1 MSSIAVFGVGPGLGQ
16 AVAHRYAKQG
26 WQVVLVARH
35 TDRLDALAEELTDAG
50 GTAHAIAADLAEPDA
65 IPALA
70 ERIRATVGHLDAFY
84 YGVSAGG
91 FVSATDLT
99 PAHFRT
105 FVPLGMDALIS
116 LVREF
121 LPGMLAKG
129 DGAILS
135 AQGASGMRGIPHLS
149 GPGPALAA
157 QRNYLQSLQ
166 AEVTDRGV
174 YIGRLYIGA
183 AIVGSAWHAEQEAAR
198 ARGELA
204 YEVPTVEP
212 ALLAETLWTMH
223 TKRSES
229 EAAHPPRAIP
239 E

>member
-1 MSSIAVFGVGPGLGQ
+1 MSSIAVFGAGPGLGR
-16 AVAHRYAKQG
+16 AVAHRYAKEG
-26 WQVVLVARH
+26 WEVVVVARQAEH
-35 TDRLDALAEELTDAG
+35 LDALAKALTDAG
-50 GTAHAIAADLAEPDA
+50 GTAHAIAADLAD
-65 IPALA
+65 PAARPELA
-70 ERIRATVGHLDAFY
+70 RRIRAAVGHLDALY

-99 PAHFRT
+99 PEHFRA
-105 FVPLGMDALIS
+105 FVPLGMDALIG

-121 LPGMLAKG
+121 LPDMLERG

-135 AQGASGMRGIPHLS
+135 AQGASAMRGIPHLS
-149 GPGPALAA
+149 GPGPVLAA

-166 AEVTDRGV
+166 AEVADRGV

-183 AIVGSAWHAEQEAAR
+183 AIVGSAWHAQQEAAR

-204 YEVPTVEP
+204 YEVPTVDP
-212 ALLAETLWTMH
+212 ALLADQLWTMH
-223 TKRSES
+223 TGRAES